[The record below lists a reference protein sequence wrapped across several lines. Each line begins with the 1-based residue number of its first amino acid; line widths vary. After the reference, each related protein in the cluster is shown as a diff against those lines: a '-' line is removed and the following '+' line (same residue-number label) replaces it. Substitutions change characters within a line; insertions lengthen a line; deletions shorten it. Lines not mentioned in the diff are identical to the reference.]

1 MTVPKKLKKVTID
14 SRFKAALTSKDFNLV
29 QKVDKR
35 GKRVDKQDTTMA
47 SFYQLE
53 NDSEEG
59 QTPQRGGVEGKYYD
73 EEGKFKWEAQ
83 SSSGDDDHEDDE
95 EEAEDDQEPIFD
107 QDD

>member
-1 MTVPKKLKKVTID
+1 M
-14 SRFKAALTSKDFNLV
+14 
-29 QKVDKR
+29 DKR

-83 SSSGDDDHEDDE
+83 SSSSDDEGDHEDDE
-95 EEAEDDQEPIFD
+95 DDEQEADQEVVYD